1 MRSEPDAMAR
11 AAGFSMLW
19 AAAAGFGRLSRL
31 RRPSSRSRDG
41 RKSPA
46 HAAEETITNPGS
58 TASGSG
64 FRRVE
69 SGSVKASYWTR
80 FFFKRTV
87 WVGLSGGLIR
97 VQCGNLFGHFR
108 PLTMLTGSSKKNYA
122 NRPENIRP
130 KKSEI
135 STVRRIFKKNS
146 ILKSNFS
153 KRWVFY

>member
-80 FFFKRTV
+80 FFLREPFGLDCQAALYESN
-87 WVGLSGGLIR
+87 VGICLGS
-97 VQCGNLFGHFR
+97 FG
-108 PLTMLTGSSKKNYA
+108 P
-122 NRPENIRP
+122 
-130 KKSEI
+130 
-135 STVRRIFKKNS
+135 
-146 ILKSNFS
+146 
-153 KRWVFY
+153 